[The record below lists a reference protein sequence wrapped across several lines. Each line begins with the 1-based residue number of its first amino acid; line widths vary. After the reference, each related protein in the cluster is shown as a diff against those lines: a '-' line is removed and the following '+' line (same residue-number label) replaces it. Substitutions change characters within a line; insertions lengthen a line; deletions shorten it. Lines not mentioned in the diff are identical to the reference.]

1 VAHAVAGRFA
11 AAGLLVPAPEAAF
24 YLYPDFAPWREHL
37 RGGYGIATGADLAR
51 HLLDRCGMGV
61 LPASAFGEDA
71 SALRVRVATG
81 LLYGE
86 TAAQR
91 ERALAAG
98 APLELPWIS
107 AALARIEEIL
117 DGLAP

>member
-1 VAHAVAGRFA
+1 
-11 AAGLLVPAPEAAF
+11 
-24 YLYPDFAPWREHL
+24 
-37 RGGYGIATGADLAR
+37 
-51 HLLDRCGMGV
+51 
-61 LPASAFGEDA
+61 
-71 SALRVRVATG
+71 VATG

-91 ERALAAG
+91 ERTLAAS
-98 APLELPWIS
+98 APLDLPWIS